1 MGERRRKGLMNSV
14 KYLLVIIGISIAVFP
29 YIYMALQSL
38 TPWNEVDRK
47 FIPTTLTVRS
57 YNWLLV
63 GSEIAK
69 AKPWLRALLNSTIV
83 TISST
88 LLMVFGAAIVGY
100 ALSKLEFRG
109 RNTIYNFILF
119 QMFYPAIILLV
130 PTFLIV
136 KSLGIYNTYLGMI
149 IPKAM
154 SIWAIFMYASFF
166 RSVPNEMIDSARI
179 DGASELR
186 IILRIALPMSRSI
199 TTVIALFLFMGRWEE
214 LLWDI
219 IVIKDHNLM
228 TLNVLIAT
236 MKGPYAVYP
245 GPMYAASVLLT
256 LPILILFIAFSKE
269 FAKGIKL
276 VFK

>member
-1 MGERRRKGLMNSV
+1 MVRYNKGLINSF
-14 KYLLVIIGISIAVFP
+14 KYLIIIIGISIGVFP
-29 YIYMALQSL
+29 YIYMVLQSL
-38 TPWNEVDRK
+38 APWNEVDRK
-47 FIPTTLTVRS
+47 IIPTILTLRS

-63 GSEIAK
+63 GSEIAA
-69 AKPWLRALLNSTIV
+69 AKPWLRALINSMIV
-83 TISST
+83 TTSST
-88 LLMVFGAAIVGY
+88 FLMVFSAAIVGY

-119 QMFYPAIILLV
+119 QMFYPGIILLV

-136 KSLGIYNTYLGMI
+136 KSLGMYNSYLGMI

-154 SIWAIFMYASFF
+154 SIWAIFMYTNFF
-166 RSVPNEMIDSARI
+166 RSVPQEVIDSARV

-186 IILRIALPMSRSI
+186 IIFRIALPMSKSI
-199 TTVIALFLFMGRWEE
+199 TMVIALFIFMARWQE

-219 IVIKDHNLM
+219 IVVKDYGLM

-236 MKGPYAVYP
+236 MKSTYGGYP
-245 GPMYAASVLLT
+245 GPIYAASVLLT
-256 LPILILFIAFSKE
+256 FPVLILFIIFSKD

>member
-1 MGERRRKGLMNSV
+1 MVQHNKGLINSF
-14 KYLLVIIGISIAVFP
+14 KYLIIIIGMSIAVFP
-29 YIYMALQSL
+29 YIYMVLQSFA
-38 TPWNEVDRK
+38 PWDEVDRK
-47 FIPTTLTVRS
+47 IVPTILTLRS

-63 GSEIAK
+63 GSEIAQV
-69 AKPWLRALLNSTIV
+69 KPWLRALINSMIV
-83 TISST
+83 TTSST
-88 LLMVFGAAIVGY
+88 FLMVFGAAIVGY

-109 RNTIYNFILF
+109 RNTICNFILF
-119 QMFYPAIILLV
+119 QMFYPAIILLI

-136 KSLGIYNTYLGMI
+136 KFLGMYNSYLGMI
-149 IPKAM
+149 IPRAM
-154 SIWAIFMYASFF
+154 SIWAIFMYTSFF
-166 RSVPNEMIDSARI
+166 RSVPQEVIDSGRL

-186 IILRIALPMSRSI
+186 ILFQIALPMSRSI
-199 TTVIALFLFMGRWEE
+199 TMIVALLLFMDRWQE

-219 IVIKDHNLM
+219 IVVKDPGLM

-236 MKGPYAVYP
+236 MKGPYSVYP

-256 LPILILFIAFSKE
+256 FPILILFLVFSKD

>member
-1 MGERRRKGLMNSV
+1 MVQHNKGLINSF
-14 KYLLVIIGISIAVFP
+14 KYLIIIIGISIAVFP
-29 YIYMALQSL
+29 YIYMVLQSL

-47 FIPTTLTVRS
+47 IIPTILTLRS

-63 GSEIAK
+63 GSEIAV
-69 AKPWLRALLNSTIV
+69 AKPWLRALINSVIV
-83 TISST
+83 TTSST
-88 LLMVFGAAIVGY
+88 FLMVLSAAIVGY
-100 ALSKLEFRG
+100 ALSKLVFRG

-136 KSLGIYNTYLGMI
+136 KSLGMYNSYLGMI

-154 SIWAIFMYASFF
+154 SIWAIFMYTNFF
-166 RSVPNEMIDSARI
+166 RSVPQEVIDSARV

-186 IILRIALPMSRSI
+186 IIFRIALPMSRSI
-199 TTVIALFLFMGRWEE
+199 TMVIALFLFMARWQE

-219 IVIKDHNLM
+219 IVVKDYGLM

-236 MKGPYAVYP
+236 MKGPYNVYP

-256 LPILILFIAFSKE
+256 FPILILFIVLSKD